1 MRAVVL
7 TDPGVLELNWM
18 WLPTWIGMN
27 YRLKERLDR
36 LLAEEIEGKRATP
49 EVLDGLNDQVLGILV
64 QECPLPGLSDYLDG
78 LKFVQEP

>member
-7 TDPGVLELNWM
+7 TDPGVLELTWM

-27 YRLKERLDR
+27 YRLKERLDQM
-36 LLAEEIEGKRATP
+36 LAEEIEGKRATP
-49 EVLDGLNDQVLGILV
+49 EVLDKLNDRVLGILA
-64 QECPLPGLSDYLDG
+64 QECPLPGLVDYLDG